1 MKLKEII
8 SIIETYFPTE
18 SAMEWDNVGLLL
30 GDREREIK
38 KVLLT
43 LDITYDIIEQAKAA
57 GAELIWSHHP
67 VMFSPVQKITTDTGL
82 GRLLLCASENKINIY
97 ASHTNCDVAPA
108 GINAYLA
115 EMFELENPTAIEDS
129 GLGRIGNLKSAM
141 KFSDFARL
149 VCRRLNTPHLRFC
162 GDENRIVKRIAIGS
176 GACADSIL
184 PAAEMG
190 ADVMITGDLKY
201 HEMLEAAE
209 LGINVIDAGHY
220 PTEIVVE
227 DIFKE
232 VLKDTG
238 LELICAKSRDVFR
251 FIREE

>member
-8 SIIETYFPTE
+8 SIIETHFPTA

-43 LDITYDIIEQAKAA
+43 LDITYDIIEQARAA
-57 GAELIWSHHP
+57 GAELILSHHP

-82 GRLLLCASENKINIY
+82 GKILLCAAENKINIY
-97 ASHTNCDVAPA
+97 AAHTNCDVAPA
-108 GINAYLA
+108 GINAYFA
-115 EMFELENPTAIEDS
+115 EMFELENPEAIEES
-129 GLGRIGNLKSAM
+129 GLGRIGNLKCAM
-141 KFSDFARL
+141 KFSDFAKL
-149 VCRRLNTPHLRFC
+149 VCDKLKTPHLRFC
-162 GDENRIVKRIAIGS
+162 GDENRMVMRIAIGS
-176 GACADSIL
+176 GACADCI
-184 PAAEMG
+184 PAAAEMG

-227 DIFKE
+227 DIFAE

-238 LELICAKSRDVFR
+238 LEILLAKSRDVFR
-251 FIREE
+251 FI